1 MKKIIDYIDTHTVLS
16 SILLYFVGYLL
27 IGSILIA
34 LPPDKYQV
42 YVRLAISII
51 LFFSMIRISKKEFNN
66 VLEQIND
73 TLGKSALNI
82 SLVTILIFFINIIL
96 SYISIVVLKQSTYNN
111 NVIMFLFSKHPYII
125 GIITILLLPFVEE
138 LLFKSQIFKNTKF
151 LAEHKIIKT
160 IIVAMI
166 FASFHSISEIVSM
179 NYRAI
184 FTFINYMSFY
194 IITNTLYIRSKYN
207 IMKPIAVHMLVNA
220 LSLIVGM

>member
-27 IGSILIA
+27 IGSILIT

-51 LFFSMIRISKKEFNN
+51 LFFSMIRVSKSEFNN

-166 FASFHSISEIVSM
+166 FSSFHSISEIVSM